1 MDDLSGLA
9 ELTLSPLAEVFLF
22 NRSDRPIR
30 VSVDGLGSSF
40 VLQPRCWK
48 SWQTRRGTSLRIATS
63 DLGRHSFDLW
73 ANESWGK
80 SIGRFELKIPLEV
93 GDRLLWGWDGLA
105 WRHLKGEAIHDLDP
119 SPRLFSRPA
128 PSPPVKILHS

>member
-9 ELTLSPLAEVFLF
+9 RLTLSPLAEVFLF

-30 VSVDGLGSSF
+30 VGVDGLGSSF
-40 VLQPRCWK
+40 VLRPRCWE
-48 SWQTRRGTSLRIATS
+48 SWQTRRGTTLRVATW

-73 ANESWGK
+73 ANETWGK
-80 SIGRFELKIPLEV
+80 SIGRFELKVPLEA
-93 GDRLLWGWDGLA
+93 GDTLLWGWDGLA
-105 WRHLKGEAIHDLDP
+105 WRHLKGEAIHDHNH